1 MGSPAFSE
9 ALERLIAL
17 ATDQP
22 TAVMCAEAVWWRC
35 HRRMIA
41 DAFVSR
47 GWEVVHLLGSGRSEP
62 HRMHPNA
69 RLDATRI
76 VYDAGVQQALG

>member
-1 MGSPAFSE
+1 
-9 ALERLIAL
+9 
-17 ATDQP
+17 
-22 TAVMCAEAVWWRC
+22 
-35 HRRMIA
+35 MIA